1 MSKFAKTLKKNFLPV
16 LIARIAIMVINIILG
31 SIYELIARLVVSGSD
46 VEMTSFTDYLSALSP
61 KYNWFDTITENLKV
75 LIVSPFYIGVFRFL
89 FRRLEGDEPKISSVF
104 EYYRSAKRFIGAFA
118 VRVIGTVISPIV
130 TFLMSLIYSA
140 AENPFALYV
149 VFFINL
155 TISVIAQA
163 PFWLAVYEYAKTP
176 ENGVFAAF
184 KSSVMRCLKS
194 IKPFGMF
201 CAFML
206 FALGISYLQNRILLS
221 IPSNLIVSGLLQL
234 AETFLEMWA
243 AVTAAYLI
251 LYKAPGSDKSD
262 SEKADN
268 EDVPNDDEEPFIK
281 PYDFYIEADER
292 YDASKAV
299 ETEDIRALD
308 PLEILESMELCYDV
322 INNYGVRRKLKRLFD
337 DLAFE
342 VGEYVT
348 YEGGRSVSGSVTEE
362 IDDRELE
369 ISVEIIRNSDSE
381 PFIAA
386 ITVESSEAEM

>member
-16 LIARIAIMVINIILG
+16 LIASIAIMVINIILG
-31 SIYELIARLVVSGSD
+31 SIYELIARLIVSGSGL
-46 VEMTSFTDYLSALSP
+46 EMTSFTDYLSALSP
-61 KYNWFDTITENLKV
+61 KYNWFDSIMKILKT

-89 FRRLEGDEPKISSVF
+89 FRRLDDDEPKISSVF
-104 EYYRSAKRFIGAFA
+104 EYYRSAKLIMGAFA
-118 VRVIGTVISPIV
+118 VQIIFIALMRILTYLFLLINFV
-130 TFLMSLIYSA
+130 TRNM
-140 AENPFALYV
+140 FASYV
-149 VFFINL
+149 VYFLN
-155 TISVIAQA
+155 IAIMA
-163 PFWLAVYEYAKTP
+163 AAWVLFWFADYEYAKAP
-176 ENGVFAAF
+176 ENGALAAF
-184 KSSVMRCLKS
+184 KGSALMCLKS
-194 IKPFGMF
+194 IKTFGVV
-201 CAFML
+201 CAVGL
-206 FALGISYLQNRILLS
+206 FSLGITYLQGRIILS

-234 AETFLEMWA
+234 ASSFLTMWVS
-243 AVTAAYLI
+243 VTAAYLI
-251 LYKAPGSDKSD
+251 LYKAPDA
-262 SEKADN
+262 EVPYN
-268 EDVPNDDEEPFIK
+268 EDETEDGEEEPFIK

-292 YDASKAV
+292 YDASKTV

-362 IDDRELE
+362 IDERELE

-381 PFIAA
+381 PFNAT

>member
-16 LIARIAIMVINIILG
+16 LIASIAIMVINIILG
-31 SIYELIARLVVSGSD
+31 SIYGLIARLIVSDSGL
-46 VEMTSFTDYLSALSP
+46 EMTSFTDYLSALSP

-89 FRRLEGDEPKISSVF
+89 FRRLEGDEPNISSVF
-104 EYYRSAKRFIGAFA
+104 EFYRTAKRFIGAFA
-118 VRVIGTVISPIV
+118 VRVIGTGIDLIL

-155 TISVIAQA
+155 TISAIAQA

-194 IKPFGMF
+194 IKPFGVF
-201 CAFML
+201 CALML
-206 FALGISYLQNRILLS
+206 FATGISYLQNRILLS

-262 SEKADN
+262 SENADN
-268 EDVPNDDEEPFIK
+268 EDVTDDGEPFIK

-292 YDASKAV
+292 YDASKTV

-362 IDDRELE
+362 IDERELE

-386 ITVESSEAEM
+386 ITVESSEAEA